1 MEKTDT
7 IKEKSEHYL
16 KSFFNTIN
24 DAISTYLPIL
34 LSSFVLVTT
43 AFLCFYFKSN
53 FENYLKLVNI
63 IIWPM
68 TFLITGFFFRKV
80 FTYLFLSMDQ
90 FNFFGIK
97 GELKNAE
104 DIINEKV
111 NERILEIE
119 KDTEREQE
127 NKKSEQLIK
136 KYKSEAKTKGSNAD
150 TYLDLAVKENKR
162 NIESQKRIQEMEK
175 ENLELRRFIS
185 NNGLS
190 KNVDGGKIQEDIQ
203 GSGGEKLSASN
214 NDF

>member
-1 MEKTDT
+1 M
-7 IKEKSEHYL
+7 I
-16 KSFFNTIN
+16 
-24 DAISTYLPIL
+24 
-34 LSSFVLVTT
+34 
-43 AFLCFYFKSN
+43 C
-53 FENYLKLVNI
+53 
-63 IIWPM
+63 
-68 TFLITGFFFRKV
+68 KV
-80 FTYLFLSMDQ
+80 
-90 FNFFGIK
+90 NFFISK
-97 GELKNAE
+97 YCANILYFF
-104 DIINEKV
+104 IIYKTLLINIV
-111 NERILEIE
+111 
-119 KDTEREQE
+119 
-127 NKKSEQLIK
+127 QLIK